1 MCLIG
6 LYFDTKYEIYESNRL
21 WKWTQVHP
29 VSTIVTHLGFAL
41 KMSNTSLNSFKS
53 FYNFTKFE
61 EDQSIV
67 FKLFEIEIL
76 VCQIMDAWP
85 QKFENT

>member
-1 MCLIG
+1 MKFVSLIG
-6 LYFDTKYEIYESNRL
+6 YENEPRF
-21 WKWTQVHP
+21 TQFP
-29 VSTIVTHLGFAL
+29 LRTYIVTHLGFAL

-85 QKFENT
+85 QKFVNT